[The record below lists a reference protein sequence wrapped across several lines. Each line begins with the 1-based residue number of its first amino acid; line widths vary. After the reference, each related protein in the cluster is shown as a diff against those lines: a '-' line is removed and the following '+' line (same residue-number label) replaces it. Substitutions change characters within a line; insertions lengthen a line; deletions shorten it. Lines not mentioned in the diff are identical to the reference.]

1 MVKKV
6 QLKKKASSAPASK
19 AIKKTPSKKS
29 PAMKN
34 QYTKEIK
41 MFKGMDDYFQ
51 MNIKYAHK

>member
-19 AIKKTPSKKS
+19 AIKKTPAKS

-34 QYTKEIK
+34 QYTKQIK

-51 MNIKYAHK
+51 MNQKYASK